1 MSLIFPNNS
10 FYPVNFNVPYSN
22 VYNEMK
28 EMVSKLIESRIIQKN
43 LVYIIGLS
51 SELIKMESKLK
62 SFEYFGQYGKINKL
76 VINKNKIYN
85 SNGPNGPSYTCFIT
99 YSTEAESSLAILS
112 LDKSII
118 DSHEIK
124 ANYGTTKYCL
134 NFLKNSEC
142 KNKDCIYLHKLAS
155 QKDIVSR
162 EQMNTDKDIFP
173 QQRLM
178 AIELSQILTNKKYR
192 ELYKLKDMK
201 TVFPNGFN
209 VYKKD
214 LVINYI
220 QERHLG
226 ISLNL
231 NVPDLTI
238 EKYNSYNS
246 IKNNHSNNV
255 IISINKNEIKYEKE
269 KENIKGNLPKSK
281 IKQNDVNIIKH
292 MIDMENSIK
301 NLYKSAP
308 RSRFNFVKQDKE
320 NNEYSQIIP
329 SQLNDFITQLFVKHS
344 IFFTQEQN
352 NMSLYYFAMK
362 PTYLDSND
370 SFSSLISTLKRWND
384 NNELKETDMINRFNT
399 Y

>member
-1 MSLIFPNNS
+1 MSIIFQNNC
-10 FYPVNFNVPYSN
+10 FYRVNINIPFSN
-22 VYNEMK
+22 VSNEMK

-51 SELIKMESKLK
+51 SELIKIESKLK

-118 DSHEIK
+118 DNHEIK

-142 KNKDCIYLHKLAS
+142 TNKDCIYLHKLANE
-155 QKDIVSR
+155 KDIVSR
-162 EQMNTDKDIFP
+162 EQMNNDKDIFP

-178 AIELSQILTNKKYR
+178 AIELSQILTNKKYK
-192 ELYKLKDMK
+192 ELYKIKDIK

-209 VYKKD
+209 VYKKN

-220 QERHLG
+220 KEKHLG

-231 NVPDLTI
+231 NVSELTI
-238 EKYNSYNS
+238 V
-246 IKNNHSNNV
+246 KNNGFNSRKNMINGA
-255 IISINKNEIKYEKE
+255 ITNLNKNAIKNKNEKE
-269 KENIKGNLPKSK
+269 KSIEDNISKNQIVPKSVTL
-281 IKQNDVNIIKH
+281 IKNIIGVK
-292 MIDMENSIK
+292 NSLNYLFK
-301 NLYKSAP
+301 TAP
-308 RSRFNFVKQDKE
+308 RSRFSFVNPSID
-320 NNEYSQIIP
+320 NNEISQIIP
-329 SQLNDFITQLFVKHS
+329 SQLNDLITKLFVKHS
-344 IFFTQEQN
+344 IYFNEEQN
-352 NMSLYYFAMK
+352 NLSLYYFASK
-362 PTYLDSND
+362 PIYLDSND
-370 SFSSLISTLKRWND
+370 SFSSLLYTLNKWND
-384 NNELKETDMINRFNT
+384 INELKETDAKNRFNT

>member
-255 IISINKNEIKYEKE
+255 IISINKNEIKNE
-269 KENIKGNLPKSK
+269 KENSTLPKSK

>member
-255 IISINKNEIKYEKE
+255 IISINKNEIKNE
-269 KENIKGNLPKSK
+269 KENSTLPKSK
-281 IKQNDVNIIKH
+281 INQNDVNIIKH
-292 MIDMENSIK
+292 MIDMKNSIK

>member
-1 MSLIFPNNS
+1 
-10 FYPVNFNVPYSN
+10 
-22 VYNEMK
+22 
-28 EMVSKLIESRIIQKN
+28 
-43 LVYIIGLS
+43 
-51 SELIKMESKLK
+51 
-62 SFEYFGQYGKINKL
+62 

-255 IISINKNEIKYEKE
+255 IISLNKNEIKNE
-269 KENIKGNLPKSK
+269 KENSALPKSK

-292 MIDMENSIK
+292 MIDMKNSIK

>member
-1 MSLIFPNNS
+1 
-10 FYPVNFNVPYSN
+10 
-22 VYNEMK
+22 
-28 EMVSKLIESRIIQKN
+28 
-43 LVYIIGLS
+43 
-51 SELIKMESKLK
+51 
-62 SFEYFGQYGKINKL
+62 
-76 VINKNKIYN
+76 
-85 SNGPNGPSYTCFIT
+85 
-99 YSTEAESSLAILS
+99 
-112 LDKSII
+112 
-118 DSHEIK
+118 
-124 ANYGTTKYCL
+124 
-134 NFLKNSEC
+134 
-142 KNKDCIYLHKLAS
+142 LAS

-255 IISINKNEIKYEKE
+255 IISINKNEIKNE
-269 KENIKGNLPKSK
+269 KENSTLPKSK

-308 RSRFNFVKQDKE
+308 RSRFNFVKQDNE
-320 NNEYSQIIP
+320 NKEYSQIIP